1 MKVLL
6 LFLISILPVISAEP
20 TEVREWTSSVGSKI
34 EGKAMGL
41 SEGKVTLKTTAGR
54 TLVLPLSKL
63 SKEDGEFLLEHFKPE
78 PLEAPSFEAPTLDHP
93 LGEIVGPIEASD
105 GSSYFLYLPK
115 CLAAGA
121 DAPLFFFTGPNPSKK
136 KTLERFISA
145 AELTGMVLAAS
156 VESKNQEN
164 AFVINNGHTKNC
176 LKHIK
181 KTLPVDVERVF
192 FSGTSGGGATSL
204 YNASTIKC
212 LGALPY
218 IGYIPSGSSPTKK
231 GFYYLASG
239 AWDYNRYSSAG
250 AAKQFK
256 NRATHR
262 MYSGGHTMGSKAI
275 AEEGAIWLYTRHIYE
290 KRDLFPEEATR
301 FEVRLSTF
309 LAELSE
315 KDSQLAYYWTDHL
328 LNLCEASGAVRPI
341 IEGFHTKLASDPENV
356 RYLAGRVALDDFS
369 EDVFAPVDGKGSL
382 SEHTTPNIQTS
393 AQKLVDEYS
402 DVPAIKEIA
411 EGLLKKTHKF

>member
-1 MKVLL
+1 MKFLL
-6 LFLISILPVISAEP
+6 LFLVSLLSLAAAEP

-34 EGKAMGL
+34 EGKAMSL

-54 TLVLPLSKL
+54 TLVLPLAKL

-78 PLEAPSFEAPTLDHP
+78 PVKAPIFEAPVLDYP
-93 LGEIVGPIEASD
+93 LGEVVGPIQASD
-105 GSSYFLYLPK
+105 DSSYFLYLPK
-115 CLAAGA
+115 SLAAGA

-156 VESKNQEN
+156 VESKNQTN
-164 AFVINNGHTKNC
+164 AFEINNGHTKNC

-181 KTLPVDVERVF
+181 KSLPVDVERVF

-218 IGYIPSGSSPTKK
+218 IAYIPDGSSPPKK

-250 AAKQFK
+250 AAKKFK

-262 MYSGGHTMGSKAI
+262 MYSGGHTMGNSAI
-275 AEEGAIWLYTRHIYE
+275 AEEGVIWLYTRHIYE
-290 KRDLFPEEATR
+290 KRSDFPEEATR
-301 FEVRLSTF
+301 FEVRLSAF
-309 LAELSE
+309 LSELSE
-315 KDSQLAYYWTDHL
+315 KNSQLAYFWTDHL
-328 LNLCEASGAVRPI
+328 LNLCEASGPVRPI
-341 IEGFHTKLASDPENV
+341 IERLHSKLGSDPANV
-356 RYLAGRVALDDFS
+356 RYLAGRVALDNFS
-369 EDVFAPVDGKGSL
+369 ENVFAPVDGKGSL
-382 SEHTTPNIQTS
+382 SEHTTPKIQKA
-393 AQKLVDEYS
+393 AQELVNEYS
-402 DVPAIKEIA
+402 DTPEIKEIA
-411 EGLLKKTHKF
+411 EELLKKTQKF